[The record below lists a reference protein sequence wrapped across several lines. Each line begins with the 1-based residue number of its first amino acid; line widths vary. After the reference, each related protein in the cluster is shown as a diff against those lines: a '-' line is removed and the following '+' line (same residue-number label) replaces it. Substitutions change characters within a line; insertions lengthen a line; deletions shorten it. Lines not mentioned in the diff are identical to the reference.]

1 MFRQGYSEA
10 KNSWNYISP
19 HIQTGKAFAIWDW
32 VSPVRWSS
40 WYGRASSGSCCRLRN
55 WMSLRLQTKPV
66 LLIVA
71 ALLTS
76 STFLALEQSWTL
88 VPAFSTPP
96 LASLVPLWL
105 LTPRARLL
113 HCFGHQPSDWWPCAW
128 WPPHLSP
135 LVTGN
140 VLSFRPN
147 KFPSKK
153 KITFHVWLANPCQFL
168 VNIIE

>member
-1 MFRQGYSEA
+1 MELYFPTYA
-10 KNSWNYISP
+10 F
-19 HIQTGKAFAIWDW
+19 QTGNAFAICDG
-32 VSPVRWSS
+32 VLPVRWSS

-55 WMSLRLQTKPV
+55 WMSLQVQSKLI

-88 VPAFSTPP
+88 VAAFSTPP
-96 LASLVPLWL
+96 LASLVPLYSWPQEL
-105 LTPRARLL
+105 ASCIVSDTS
-113 HCFGHQPSDWWPCAW
+113 PSDWWPCAW

-140 VLSFRPN
+140 VLNFRP
-147 KFPSKK
+147 KIFPTKK
-153 KITFHVWLANPCQFL
+153 KGPSIHVWLANSCQFL
-168 VNIIE
+168 VNLIEWI